1 MFKAAVLREDN
12 SILLIR
18 VEIQRN
24 RGKRSADGCWRGA
37 FSVPTNRLRPL
48 PGTSVQLKFDDG
60 SSVWAVVAGI
70 GEEKVHFR
78 AEGAPPRP
86 STRRRRRQTALAAGS

>member
-1 MFKAAVLREDN
+1 MFKAAILREDN

-18 VEIQRN
+18 VEIQRK
-24 RGKRSADGCWRGA
+24 RGKRSADGCWCGA

-60 SSVWAVVAGI
+60 RSVWAVVAGI

-78 AEGAPPRP
+78 AEGAPPRA
-86 STRRRRRQTALAAGS
+86 SGRRGQRQAACAAGG